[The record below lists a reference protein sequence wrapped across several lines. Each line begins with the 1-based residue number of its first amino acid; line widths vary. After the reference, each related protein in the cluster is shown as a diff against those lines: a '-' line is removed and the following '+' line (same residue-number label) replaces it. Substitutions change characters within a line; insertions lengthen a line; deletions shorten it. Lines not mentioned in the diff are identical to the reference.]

1 MELPFIKMHGLG
13 NNYIYVDLFQFQI
26 EEEIL
31 PVLAQAV
38 ANVNTGIGA
47 DGLILVQPSD
57 HAEVGMRIFNKD
69 GSEGKTCGNGLRCT
83 AKYAYEHGLV
93 ATETFHIETKANLV
107 AAEVEAENGKAAEI
121 TINMGAP
128 MLERSEIPMLGG
140 ESGRVVDEDFAV
152 EDAQMNV
159 TAVSMGNPHAV
170 FFVDDI
176 QRVPLYELGPVI
188 EKDARFP
195 EEVNVEFVEVVSET
209 ELNFRVWE
217 RGSGVTQACGTGACA
232 AVVAAVLNN
241 YARQGELITV
251 HLTGGDLTINWSD
264 DGDVRMT
271 GGAEVIA
278 AGTFFYGQNERV

>member
-31 PVLAQAV
+31 PDLARAV
-38 ANVNTGIGA
+38 ADVNTGIGA
-47 DGLILVQPSD
+47 DGLILIQPSKR
-57 HAEVGMRIFNKD
+57 AEVGMRIFNKD

-93 ATETFHIETKANLV
+93 ATEKFQIETKANLV
-107 AAEVEAENGKAAEI
+107 AAEVEGESGRAEEI

-128 MLERSEIPMLGG
+128 MLERSAIPMLG
-140 ESGRVVDEDFAV
+140 EEKNRVVAEDFAV
-152 EDAQMNV
+152 KDAQMKV

-176 QRVPLYELGPVI
+176 QQAPLYQLGPVI

-195 EEVNVEFVEVVSET
+195 EGVNVEFVEAVSET
-209 ELNFRVWE
+209 ELNFHVWE

-232 AVVAAVLNN
+232 AAVAAVLNG
-241 YARQGELITV
+241 YARQGETITV
-251 HLTGGDLTINWSD
+251 HLAGGDLMINWSE
-264 DGDVRMT
+264 DGDVWMT

-278 AGTFFYGQNERV
+278 AGTFFYNGKARI